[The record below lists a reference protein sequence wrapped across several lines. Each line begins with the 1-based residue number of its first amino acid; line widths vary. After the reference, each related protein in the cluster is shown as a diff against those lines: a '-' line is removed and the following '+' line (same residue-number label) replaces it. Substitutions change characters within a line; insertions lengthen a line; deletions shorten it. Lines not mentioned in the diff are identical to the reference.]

1 MNDSNDIRAHD
12 PRGQTL
18 HDFAIGMAV
27 FLLVL
32 GYVFAFVP
40 SLFAPFTPETDS
52 TAIRVDRTADTL
64 TRDVLVENDSELG
77 VLNVTCTTY
86 FFNGSQPNGC
96 ARLSTPVDQTYAHEL
111 TGLPPS
117 TTINVTMVRTG
128 SIATYQGTGDTLAFG
143 PTVEGLGDRVIRAVR
158 IVMFDGKDYQFVV
171 RIW

>member
-1 MNDSNDIRAHD
+1 MTDATDT
-12 PRGQTL
+12 RGQTL

-64 TRDVLVENDSELG
+64 TRDVLVENDSDSAPG
-77 VLNVTCTTY
+77 VLNATCTED
-86 FFNGSQPNGC
+86 FFNETISPCGFNSTIRNITALPSQTN
-96 ARLSTPVDQTYAHEL
+96 V
-111 TGLPPS
+111 
-117 TTINVTMVRTG
+117 NVTMVRNG
-128 SIATYQGTGDTLAFG
+128 AIASHNGTTLARG
-143 PTVEGLGDRVIRAVR
+143 PSIEGAGGRVIRATRV
-158 IVMFDGKDYQFVV
+158 VTLDGHDFQFVV

>member
-1 MNDSNDIRAHD
+1 MSDATDT
-12 PRGQTL
+12 RGQTL

-64 TRDVLVENDSELG
+64 TRDVLVENDSRAG
-77 VLNVTCTTY
+77 VLNETCTED
-86 FFNGSQPNGC
+86 FFNDTIAPCGFNS
-96 ARLSTPVDQTYAHEL
+96 DIHEIVA
-111 TGLPPS
+111 LPS
-117 TTINVTMVRTG
+117 ETNVNVTMMRDGTIANHPETG
-128 SIATYQGTGDTLAFG
+128 TTLTRGPSI
-143 PTVEGLGDRVIRAVR
+143 EGAGGRVIRAVR
-158 IVMFDGKDYQFVV
+158 VVTLDGLDFQFVV